1 MTFKDMNP
9 YDIYE
14 MALER
19 PAINYFICYTFNNH
33 QTYEKGWAIGERGK
47 VDIAVLLRKTK
58 LIQVLYDPHVN
69 PMDYAVALS
78 QLLSETDWLKA
89 VVTKPV
95 MEAITS
101 ASKVSE
107 ISKGAIIAACDV
119 SEYKAGITKSDG
131 LKDRRMR
138 DDEAYTLKALD
149 EHGIACVLPLY
160 TEVFKGFASLAYMK
174 EKLASGRGRALGL
187 FRGEELISVAQTDYE
202 TETSAIIVGVATR
215 KAYQGKG
222 LGRYCFESLCE
233 ALVSEGKSL
242 YLQFDDP
249 IAGNLYESVGF
260 QAIEHIYTLMK

>member
-1 MTFKDMNP
+1 MTFKDINP

-14 MALER
+14 MARER

-33 QTYEKGWAIGERGK
+33 QTYEKGWTIGERGK

-69 PMDYAVALS
+69 PMDYAEALS

-119 SEYKAGITKSDG
+119 GEFKGRAVRGH
-131 LKDRRMR
+131 
-138 DDEAYTLKALD
+138 EAYTLRALD
-149 EHGIACVLPLY
+149 EHSIACVLPLY
-160 TEVFKGFASLAYMK
+160 TEVFKGFASLAYMR
-174 EKLASGRGRALGL
+174 EKLANGRGRALGL
-187 FRGEELISVAQTDYE
+187 FKGEELISVAQTDYE
-202 TETSAIIVGVATR
+202 SETSAIIVGVATR

-233 ALVSEGKSL
+233 ALVSEGKRL
-242 YLQFDDP
+242 YLQYDDP

-260 QAIEHIYTLMK
+260 KMVEHIYTLTK